1 MPKVPTGTVVE
12 EFMIGNTKIKICN
25 DAYIN
30 RSPKEIEQS
39 LKRINDIC
47 LKCVMS
53 DSYKHKNND
62 DDYSSDHETIPAQE
76 KREQEAHLY

>member
-1 MPKVPTGTVVE
+1 MPKVPIGTVVE
-12 EFMIGNTKIKICN
+12 EFKLGNTTIKICN

-30 RSPKEIEQS
+30 RTQEEIEQS

-53 DSYKHKNND
+53 SGYNQQSND
-62 DDYSSDHETIPAQE
+62 DPEQDKTIDQE
-76 KREQEAHLY
+76 IILRR

>member
-12 EFMIGNTKIKICN
+12 EFMLGNTKIKICN

-30 RSPKEIEQS
+30 RTPEEIEQS

-53 DSYKHKNND
+53 SGYKSQHRSTQND
-62 DDYSSDHETIPAQE
+62 AIQMT
-76 KREQEAHLY
+76 